1 MLNQIDINT
10 IQNLIYII
18 ASVMF
23 IYGIKM
29 LGKEATAVKGNFIS
43 ALAMFLAV
51 GVTLVGVINPLIILG
66 GIALGAIVGSVIAI
80 KVKMTSIPEMVA
92 LFNGF
97 GGLATFFIAW
107 SEHNSGIENILQNSL
122 VILTLAIGGITFTG
136 SLIAFGKLS
145 ERLKIDK
152 ASIITKVFTTIF
164 YAAILYLFASLLI
177 IPLIDIN
184 FDYFTILIILV
195 LLAGIGFVLPIGG
208 GDMPVVISLLNS
220 FSGIAAAFAGLLLFC
235 LLYTSD
241 AADE

>member
-51 GVTLVGVINPLIILG
+51 GITVVGVISPLIILG
-66 GIALGAIVGSVIAI
+66 GIALGAMVGSFIAI

-97 GGLATFFIAW
+97 G
-107 SEHNSGIENILQNSL
+107 N
-122 VILTLAIGGITFTG
+122 
-136 SLIAFGKLS
+136 K
-145 ERLKIDK
+145 R
-152 ASIITKVFTTIF
+152 
-164 YAAILYLFASLLI
+164 
-177 IPLIDIN
+177 
-184 FDYFTILIILV
+184 
-195 LLAGIGFVLPIGG
+195 
-208 GDMPVVISLLNS
+208 
-220 FSGIAAAFAGLLLFC
+220 
-235 LLYTSD
+235 
-241 AADE
+241 

>member
-51 GVTLVGVINPLIILG
+51 GITVIGVINPLIILG

-97 GGLATFFIAW
+97 G
-107 SEHNSGIENILQNSL
+107 
-122 VILTLAIGGITFTG
+122 
-136 SLIAFGKLS
+136 
-145 ERLKIDK
+145 D
-152 ASIITKVFTTIF
+152 
-164 YAAILYLFASLLI
+164 
-177 IPLIDIN
+177 
-184 FDYFTILIILV
+184 
-195 LLAGIGFVLPIGG
+195 
-208 GDMPVVISLLNS
+208 
-220 FSGIAAAFAGLLLFC
+220 
-235 LLYTSD
+235 
-241 AADE
+241 

>member
-51 GVTLVGVINPLIILG
+51 GITVVGVINPLIILG

-152 ASIITKVFTTIF
+152 ASIITKIFTTIF
-164 YAAILYLFASLLI
+164 YAAILYLLASLLVV
-177 IPLIDIN
+177 PLIDIS

-220 FSGIAAAFAGLLLFC
+220 FSGIAAAFAGLFYLIMF
-235 LLYTSD
+235 
-241 AADE
+241 

>member
-43 ALAMFLAV
+43 ALAMFLAGGITV
-51 GVTLVGVINPLIILG
+51 VGVINPLIILG

-107 SEHNSGIENILQNSL
+107 SEHNL
-122 VILTLAIGGITFTG
+122 
-136 SLIAFGKLS
+136 SLIH
-145 ERLKIDK
+145 I
-152 ASIITKVFTTIF
+152 
-164 YAAILYLFASLLI
+164 
-177 IPLIDIN
+177 
-184 FDYFTILIILV
+184 
-195 LLAGIGFVLPIGG
+195 
-208 GDMPVVISLLNS
+208 
-220 FSGIAAAFAGLLLFC
+220 
-235 LLYTSD
+235 
-241 AADE
+241 